1 MSKNKGQTT
10 VEYLLIIA
18 VVIIVIATI
27 GSKIKQRNKQELNH
41 TYELQEAR

>member
-1 MSKNKGQTT
+1 MSKSKGQTT

-27 GSKIKQRNKQELNH
+27 GSKIKHQNKIESNH
-41 TYELQEAR
+41 INELQEAR